1 MAIRDRINRKKEEGT
16 VEPAQPTEQPT
27 VVAPPPPP
35 TPAAPPVA
43 EQAPPPAQEPP
54 EPAAEPT
61 ATAPESPAPPPPAQE
76 APKAAPAATATTT
89 TLATRKQAGAM
100 ANVTD
105 SVSLVKYEAAIDPT
119 DFGYG
124 DIPRIVA
131 NNNMIFGPDKMRLG
145 TYIDVQVLS
154 YTPRWM
160 VSPGSDDD
168 AARELVRASYDG
180 ETILHAGEDNG
191 RDLKEYLEELKQ
203 SGYPKAALKEY
214 VDVFCLLVNTENQ
227 DQGALLQQE
236 GMLNI
241 SLSPQSKGKFM
252 AYVKQIKL
260 TVMRGLVAPEKA
272 SIVRFK
278 TQLKTGD
285 RDFTLLVAG
294 VPPREISDA
303 APVIEL

>member
-1 MAIRDRINRKKEEGT
+1 MSIRSRIQRNKEEGT
-16 VEPAQPTEQPT
+16 EQTTTE
-27 VVAPPPPP
+27 AP
-35 TPAAPPVA
+35 
-43 EQAPPPAQEPP
+43 EQ
-54 EPAAEPT
+54 T
-61 ATAPESPAPPPPAQE
+61 AAPESPAPPPPE
-76 APKAAPAATATTT
+76 EEKAAPAAKPEPEPKAEAKPEPKAEPAPATKPEPKADPAPAAATAN
-89 TLATRKQAGAM
+89 TLAIRKQAGVM
-100 ANVTD
+100 ANVND

-145 TYIDVQVLS
+145 TFIDVQVLS

-180 ETILHAGEDNG
+180 KTILHAGEDNG
-191 RDLKEYLEELKQ
+191 LDVAEYLDALKEK
-203 SGYPKAALKEY
+203 GYPKAALKEY
-214 VDVFCLLVNTENQ
+214 IDVFCLLVNAENQ
-227 DQGALLQQE
+227 NEGMLLQQE